1 MARRAAAL
9 TFWAASVLLGCSADA
24 ADEPEPKLETPGAF
38 FAVDDDFGAYRI
50 MRTLVLL
57 EVGSGQDVFVVTA
70 YAPTAVDFD
79 QARELARDPE
89 LPISDELVLVP
100 KTEILTR
107 SWKVVWFR
115 TLSPEER
122 DVL

>member
-1 MARRAAAL
+1 MALRATAL
-9 TFWAASVLLGCSADA
+9 MLLAASALLGCSADA
-24 ADEPEPKLETPGAF
+24 ATEPEPQIETPGAF
-38 FAVDDDFGAYRI
+38 FAVDNDVGAYQI

-57 EVGSGQDVFVVTA
+57 ELGSGQDLFVVTA
-70 YAPTAVDFD
+70 YAPTAVNFD

-89 LPISDELVLVP
+89 LPVSDELVLIP
-100 KTEILTR
+100 KDEILTR